1 MTMAAMKILISD
13 HLEQKCIDILE
24 REGFTV
30 DNKPGLS
37 ADELRAIIGGYD
49 ALVVRSSTNVNA
61 SLIAAAARMK
71 IIGRAGTGVDN
82 IDVAA
87 ATRKGILVM
96 NTPGGN
102 TISAAEHTVSMM
114 LALARNIPQAHG
126 SLSRG
131 EWDRKRY
138 MGVEVFGKTL
148 GIIGL
153 GKIGREVASRCQ
165 AFGMKVIGYD
175 PVLASDVA
183 LKLNIALV
191 SLDEL
196 FHRSDFITLHTP
208 LTNETRW
215 LLNDATLASCKR
227 GVRIVHC
234 ARGGIVDEAALY
246 RALQSGHVGG
256 AALDVFE
263 QEPPHDNP
271 LLKHEKVVATPHL
284 GASTEEAQEK
294 VAVQIAQQ
302 MADALHGCG
311 YSGLVNGEVL
321 QLAMNAELQPYA
333 QLAEK
338 LGSFVAQVASGRI
351 TGVAIH
357 ATGDLVSS
365 SMELMKA
372 AVLKGILARVLP
384 EPVNIVNAPFHAV
397 EMGLAVSQY
406 RESSK
411 ERYSNLLRLVVQ
423 TEAGR
428 HEIAGTVYAPSVIR
442 FVTID
447 GFRFELN
454 PEGFLLIYN
463 NVDKPGM
470 LARVGTILAKHNVNI
485 AGVSLGRVS
494 FGAQALTVMSID
506 GEMPSRAM
514 QELFALEG
522 ISNLKLLHLD

>member
-1 MTMAAMKILISD
+1 MKILVSD

-24 REGFTV
+24 REGFAV

-37 ADELRAIIGGYD
+37 AEDLRAIIGEYD
-49 ALVVRSSTNVNA
+49 ALVVRSATTVNA
-61 SLIAAAARMK
+61 PLIAAAARMK

-126 SLSRG
+126 SLARG

-138 MGVEVFGKTL
+138 TGVEVFGKTL

-175 PVLASDVA
+175 PVLAGDVA
-183 LKLNIALV
+183 AKLNIELV
-191 SLDEL
+191 SLEEL

-215 LLNDATLASCKR
+215 LLNDATLARCKR
-227 GVRIVHC
+227 GVRIVNC
-234 ARGGIVDEAALY
+234 ARGGIVEEGALY
-246 RALQSGHVGG
+246 RALQSGHIGG

-271 LLKHEKVVATPHL
+271 LLKHERVVATPHL

-302 MADALHGCG
+302 IADALHGRG
-311 YSGLVNGEVL
+311 YSGLVNGEAL

-333 QLAEK
+333 RLAEK
-338 LGSFVAQVASGRI
+338 LGSFVAQLASGRI

-357 ATGDLVSS
+357 ATGDLISS
-365 SMELMKA
+365 SLELMKA
-372 AVLKGILARVLP
+372 AALKGILARVLP
-384 EPVNIVNAPFHAV
+384 EPVNIVNAPFHAA
-397 EMGLAVSQY
+397 EMGLAVSEY

-411 ERYSNLLRLVVQ
+411 ETNLLRLVVK

-428 HEIAGTVYAPSVIR
+428 HDVAGTVYAPSVIR

-470 LARVGTILAKHNVNI
+470 LGRVGTILAKHNVNI
-485 AGVSLGRVS
+485 AGVSLGRVAL
-494 FGAQALTVMSID
+494 GAQALTVMSID
-506 GEMPSRAM
+506 GGIPSRAM